1 MIKVFYDLE
10 TTGTDWRKHSIHQ
23 IAGCVEI
30 DDKVVEWF
38 DIKSRP
44 HPKALIEPEAL
55 NVCHVTHDQVLSYQ
69 SMGDAYKQLTGIL
82 EKYVNK
88 YDNKDKAYLV
98 GFNNRGFDD
107 FFLRKWFEH
116 NGDQFIGSWFWNNTL
131 DVLVLSTEY
140 LLNRRIDMPSFKLK
154 RVAKTV
160 GLYVDED
167 RLHDA
172 LYDIELTRSVYRI
185 VSGRDTEI

>member
-23 IAGCVEI
+23 IAGCVEV
-30 DDKVVEWF
+30 DDVVVEWF
-38 DIKSRP
+38 DIKTRP
-44 HPKALIEPEAL
+44 HPKARIEPEAL
-55 NVCHVTHDQVLSYQ
+55 NVCHVTLDQVQSYQ
-69 SMGDAYKQLTGIL
+69 PMEDAYKQLIDML
-82 EKYVNK
+82 SKYIDK
-88 YDNKDKAYLV
+88 FDNKDKAYLV

-116 NGDQFIGSWFWNNTL
+116 NGDQFIGSLFWNNTL
-131 DVLVLSTEY
+131 DVLVLATEY
-140 LLNRRIDMPSFKLK
+140 LIGRRVDMPSFKLK

-160 GLYVDED
+160 GLYVDEE

-185 VSGRDTEI
+185 ITGRDIEI

>member
-23 IAGCVEI
+23 IAGCIEV
-30 DDKVVEWF
+30 DDEVVEWF

-44 HPKALIEPEAL
+44 HPKAIIEPEAL
-55 NVCHVTHDQVLSYQ
+55 NVCHVTLGQITGYQPMGEAYQQLINMLS
-69 SMGDAYKQLTGIL
+69 
-82 EKYVNK
+82 KYINK
-88 YDNKDKAYLV
+88 FDNKDKAYLV

-131 DVLVLSTEY
+131 DVLVMATEY
-140 LLNRRIDMPSFKLK
+140 LIDRRVGMPSFKLK

-160 GLYVDED
+160 GLHVDED

-172 LYDIELTRSVYRI
+172 LYDIELTRSIYRI
-185 VSGRDTEI
+185 ITGRDVEI